1 MADADTALDLPD
13 GPVEIEVVFAEEQRV
28 WRCHL
33 SLPQGATAAS
43 ALEAALRQPGAP
55 SVSHRNGGLGI
66 FGRRV
71 APDRIMHQ
79 GDRLEICRPLRLD
92 PKDARR
98 KRANSKD

>member
-1 MADADTALDLPD
+1 MADAYTASASSD
-13 GPVEIEVVFAEEQRV
+13 GQIEIEVVFAEEQHV

-33 SLPQGATAAS
+33 SLPQGVTAAS

-55 SVSHRNGGLGI
+55 SVNPREGGLGI

-71 APDRIMHQ
+71 EPGQIMRH

-98 KRANSKD
+98 RRASSRG